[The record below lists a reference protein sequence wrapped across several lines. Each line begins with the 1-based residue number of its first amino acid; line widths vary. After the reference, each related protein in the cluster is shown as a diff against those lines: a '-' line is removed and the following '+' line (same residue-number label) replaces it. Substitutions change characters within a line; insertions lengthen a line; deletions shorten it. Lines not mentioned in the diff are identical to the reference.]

1 MMALEG
7 ERHLDRGLIGPLD
20 VVSPSEG
27 RELGLYLGDRCTS
40 PMNCRFH
47 IATDSLFLLVRRGRR
62 RLLFHLENL
71 HVEDQV
77 LASEGMVQV
86 QHDRLLGDFQHLDGS
101 SIG

>member
-1 MMALEG
+1 MVLEG
-7 ERHLDRGLIGPLD
+7 ERHLDRRLIGPLD
-20 VVSPSEG
+20 VVSLSEG
-27 RELGLYLGDRCTS
+27 GELILSIGDRCAS
-40 PMNCRFH
+40 PMNCRPQMPP
-47 IATDSLFLLVRRGRR
+47 DSLFLFVRRGRR

-71 HVEDQV
+71 HVEGQV